1 MRKYLL
7 FLLFI
12 LIAVFLINKFIQ
24 NDKDRYQ
31 YDQDYIDS
39 VNNVNLQKQKDSLL
53 RVKIIKDSILKIEQE
68 KLEKEKLIEEAI
80 IKDKKKKTSTKSKI
94 VGSYYLNNDIDSE
107 EFKKSNFVFKSDGSL
122 VMERFYGTSPSLNKG
137 EWSFIQKN
145 KDGSLIVKAC
155 LDCNSSNFQSWVLNI
170 KNGVFSIDDPFWEFS
185 SKTYWKQIN

>member
-12 LIAVFLINKFIQ
+12 LISVFIINKFIQ
-24 NDKDRYQ
+24 NDKNESQ

-39 VNNVNLQKQKDSLL
+39 INNVNLQKQKDSLL
-53 RVKIIKDSILKIEQE
+53 RVEIIKDSILKIEQE
-68 KLEKEKLIEEAI
+68 KLETQKLIEESI
-80 IKDKKKKTSTKSKI
+80 IKYKKKKISTKNKI

-107 EFKKSNFVFKSDGSL
+107 EFKKSNFVFSSDGSL
-122 VMERFYGTSPSLNKG
+122 VMERFYGASPSLNKG

-145 KDGSLIVKAC
+145 KDGSLIVKVC

-170 KNGVFSIDDPFWEFS
+170 KNGIFSIDDPFWVSS
-185 SKTYWKQIN
+185 SKTYWKKK